1 MKKVLSIIA
10 IAAVSATFVAC
21 GPSQAELDAAAKNTA
36 DSLENV
42 RIQDSTNAA
51 IETQRVNDSIAQ
63 ADAAKKIADSLEAR
77 KQDSLKDP
85 KAFNKKNAKK
95 EGK

>member
-21 GPSQAELDAAAKNTA
+21 GPSAEEVAAQEKAKA
-36 DSLENV
+36 DSLEQV

-51 IETQRVNDSIAQ
+51 METQRINDSIAQ
-63 ADAAKKIADSLEAR
+63 AEAAKKIADSLEAR

-85 KAFNKKNAKK
+85 KAFNKKNKAK
-95 EGK
+95 